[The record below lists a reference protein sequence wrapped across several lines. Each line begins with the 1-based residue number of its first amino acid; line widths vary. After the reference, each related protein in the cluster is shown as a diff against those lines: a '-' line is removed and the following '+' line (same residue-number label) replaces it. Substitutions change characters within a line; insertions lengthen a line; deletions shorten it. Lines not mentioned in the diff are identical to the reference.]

1 MILNFKHK
9 LICYL
14 AIGILTIISK
24 RTSAQ
29 VYQYNFIENTDFE
42 VNPAYFGIKN
52 NKPEFLGNVSEFG
65 NNVYR
70 IQTFRAGFTSNFKN
84 MNWGMM
90 FNPIY
95 FPEKV
100 FVGNVSI
107 GTGYNLKLNPKLN
120 LALGLSY
127 KFLNNNL
134 SLGYFDYLRQDAIG
148 GTGIFSD
155 GLNGSFILND
165 SAKNIIFSM
174 MALNLRAFSSKQVF
188 PTYIVLNT
196 GNIWNLINKET
207 SFHLQLE
214 NYLKFSRLE
223 NETKLSSILHLKKIL
238 NPKSKYKISLGSS
251 IGKLDEKYNLLGI
264 FLGFKNPAL
273 DEISL
278 RYNFS
283 KSKNDMIYFEGFNI
297 CFKSIFPSKPEK
309 PKIIKGKALKNNV
322 L

>member
-1 MILNFKHK
+1 MILHFKHK
-9 LICYL
+9 LICYIV
-14 AIGILTIISK
+14 IGILTISSI

-29 VYQYNFIENTDFE
+29 VYHYNSIENTDFE

-52 NKPEFLGNVSEFG
+52 NKPEFLGNVSTFG

-90 FNPIY
+90 FNLMY

-107 GTGYNLKLNPKLN
+107 GTGYNLKLNQKLN
-120 LALGLSY
+120 LALGLNY
-127 KFLNNNL
+127 KFFNNNL

-148 GTGIFSD
+148 GTGVFSD
-155 GLNGSFILND
+155 GLNGSIILND
-165 SAKNIIFSM
+165 SAKNIIFSL
-174 MALNLRAFSSKQVF
+174 MALNLPAFSSKQLF
-188 PTYIVLNT
+188 PTYLVLNT
-196 GNIWNLINKET
+196 GNIWNLIHKET
-207 SFHLQLE
+207 SFQLQLE
-214 NYLKFSRLE
+214 NYLKFSQIE
-223 NETKLSSILHLKKIL
+223 NGAKFSSVLHLKKIL

-251 IGKLDEKYNLLGI
+251 IGKLDEKYNLFGI

-278 RYNFS
+278 RYNFFQ
-283 KSKNDMIYFEGFNI
+283 SKNDPFYFEGFNI
-297 CFKSIFPSKPEK
+297 CLKSIFPSKPEK
-309 PKIIKGKALKNNV
+309 LKMIKVKPLKNNV